1 MNDKVKKSLL
11 WIIFIAWALLAL
23 INSGNTSNEVVP
35 ILGLPEDGNF
45 IIVWVVWPVLCS
57 LGTVLVFSRV
67 FAPLYLK
74 IKGITSKAYKNV
86 FLSMDPKTM
95 QGGVVAKRF
104 FLVFLLSLG
113 LTSMLLE
120 AGVLDPNSFITP
132 SQALD
137 YAARGIEVRYTVL
150 SFMGILYFIL
160 PLVSG
165 LWSIA
170 WALEDAGLMRY
181 SLPPA
186 DKKEFFEIEPLHYGY
201 KDILKGYSGISAV
214 IYLVGA
220 LLYISEMVVVHG
232 QGSYAD
238 ILGLVSLVLTALP
251 VIPAYL
257 LYSTLDPQFLR
268 KGLKETPVMP
278 KEEFESK
285 LKAT

>member
-1 MNDKVKKSLL
+1 MKDKAKKIVL
-11 WIIFIAWALLAL
+11 WIIFIAWALIAL
-23 INSGNTSNEVVP
+23 INSGNTSNEIVP

-45 IIVWVVWPVLCS
+45 IIVWVVWPVSCS
-57 LGTVLVFSRV
+57 LVTVLVFSRI

-86 FLSMDPKTM
+86 FLSMEAKTM

-104 FLVFLLSLG
+104 FLVFLLALG
-113 LTSMLLE
+113 LTSTLLE

-165 LWSIA
+165 LWAIS

-181 SLPPA
+181 SFPPA
-186 DKKEFFEIEPLHYGY
+186 DKKEFFEIEPMHYGY

-214 IYLVGA
+214 IYYIGA
-220 LLYISEMVVVHG
+220 FLYISKMVLGG
-232 QGSYAD
+232 QGNYAD
-238 ILGLVSLVLTALP
+238 ILGLAALIINSLA

-257 LYSTLDPQFLR
+257 LYSALGTQFLK
-268 KGLKETPVMP
+268 KGLKETPGIT

-285 LKAT
+285 LKAL